1 MAPLEKHRILLYGRI
16 GLSLALFIV
25 SMVLATSAALTG
37 TAQSHGLLVGA
48 FLIGALVVLPR
59 KTVPGT
65 QEARQSASE
74 EERELFERM
83 RRWLTWTRMA
93 YLGIVAFVFLGLPE
107 LL

>member
-1 MAPLEKHRILLYGRI
+1 VAPLEKHRILLYGRI

-25 SMVLATSAALTG
+25 SMVLAASAAI
-37 TAQSHGLLVGA
+37 TATSQSHGLLVGA
-48 FLIGALVVLPR
+48 FLIGAIVILPR
-59 KTVPGT
+59 KAVPSKE
-65 QEARQSASE
+65 EARQSASDQ
-74 EERELFERM
+74 ERELFERM